1 MEVANLLRQIP
12 KVDDILREL
21 ETLGYLKGHPRALV
35 VNVIRHTLEEI
46 RKEIKSG
53 LLSQVEKTTVL
64 ERVKTS
70 LRTKASPSLKRVINA
85 TGVILHTN
93 LGRAPL
99 SEQAIQRLI
108 EVGRYYSNLEYDL
121 KEGTRGHRYKHVE
134 DLLREITGAEAA
146 FVVNNN
152 AAAVLLALNTL
163 AEGKEVLVSRGE
175 LVEIGGSFRIP
186 EVMAKSG
193 AVLKEVGT
201 TNRTHLY
208 DYERAIS
215 ENTVMILKVHTSN
228 YRVIG
233 FTSEVPLEDIVQ
245 LARKY
250 GLLVMEDLGSGL
262 LLDLSE
268 WGMKEEPTVQGAIK
282 AGVDLVTFSGDKL
295 LGGPQAGLILGK
307 KDLIDAMRKNP
318 LSRALRV
325 DKLTLSSLE
334 ATLRAYLDPE
344 KAVKEIPV
352 LRMLT
357 APLGEIRKKARRIKR
372 SIQTH
377 VPEAQVS
384 LVRDTSRIGGGSF
397 PLLELPTVCVGIKA
411 KGIKVSVLERMLREG
426 DPPVVARVSDEMLL
440 LDPRTIFEE
449 EIPLL
454 VGALKKVISA

>member
-344 KAVKEIPV
+344 KAIKEIPV

-357 APLGEIRKKARRIKR
+357 TPLGEIRKKARRIKR

-454 VGALKKVISA
+454 VDALKKVISA